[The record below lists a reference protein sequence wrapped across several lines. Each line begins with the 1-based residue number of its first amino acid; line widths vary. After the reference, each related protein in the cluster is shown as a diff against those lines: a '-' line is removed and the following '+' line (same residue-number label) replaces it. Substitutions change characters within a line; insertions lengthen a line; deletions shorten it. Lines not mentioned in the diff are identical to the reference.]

1 MIKVAQPVLVWL
13 EEAEEGSE
21 SDNDDEDIAVAFDDR
36 SRVVGTVVEN
46 KEEGT
51 AKKGLDKEEEGEGD
65 VDIDNI

>member
-21 SDNDDEDIAVAFDDR
+21 SDNNDEDIAVAFDDR

-46 KEEGT
+46 RKEET
-51 AKKGLDKEEEGEGD
+51 VKKGLDKEEEGEGD

>member
-21 SDNDDEDIAVAFDDR
+21 SDNNDEDIAVAFDDR

-46 KEEGT
+46 RKEET